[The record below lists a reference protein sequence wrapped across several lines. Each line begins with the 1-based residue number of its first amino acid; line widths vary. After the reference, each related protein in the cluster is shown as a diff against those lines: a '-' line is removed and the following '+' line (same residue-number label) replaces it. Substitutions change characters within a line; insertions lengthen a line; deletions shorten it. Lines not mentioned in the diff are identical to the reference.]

1 MADTEGKTELTL
13 SASAIAT
20 FLSCEQK
27 WAYRYKDRLELI
39 YRAPALARGTAV
51 HNALQLYWN
60 GGDMATAFREW
71 YNASKADMIPGEFD
85 QYTEDY
91 ARVVELLRRYRE
103 YYGDIASKVSVV
115 GTEVEINAK
124 LDKYTRMRGYVDLVV
139 IAPEGFFGEGTPEG
153 LYGIEFKTSSSLKK
167 RMAYLDYDMQPVVYD
182 WGLEAMGMPVEA
194 VVFDGL
200 NTYAYKDLDKAD
212 TSKLFKR
219 KLIRPNESQK
229 KEMVRNSL
237 AVADRIRE
245 AQSQDEFIRNLG
257 GGCQMC
263 DFKLI
268 CHADV
273 EGDEL
278 KRDAAERTRYQERQ
292 WRD

>member
-1 MADTEGKTELTL
+1 MPDDREELTL

-27 WAYRYKDRLELI
+27 WAYRYRDRLELV

-51 HNALQLYWN
+51 HEALQLWWN
-60 GGDMATAFREW
+60 GGEMSMAFREW
-71 YNASKADMIPGEFD
+71 YNASKQEMIPGEFEEW
-85 QYTEDY
+85 TNDY
-91 ARVVELLRRYRE
+91 AHVVELLRRYRE
-103 YYGDIASKVSVV
+103 HYEAVPPGVSIV

-124 LDKYTRMRGYVDLVV
+124 LDDKTRMRGYVDLVV
-139 IAPEGFFGEGTPEG
+139 TAPPGTFGENTPGG
-153 LYGIEFKTSSSLKK
+153 LYGIEFKTAANLKK
-167 RMAYLDYDMQPVVYD
+167 RMAYLDWDMQPVVYA
-182 WGLEAMGMPVEA
+182 WGLEAMGMPVEGII
-194 VVFDGL
+194 FDGL
-200 NTYAYKDLDKAD
+200 KTYRYKDLDKQEGG
-212 TSKLFKR
+212 KLFQR
-219 KLIRPNESQK
+219 KVIRPSDPQK

-237 AVADRIRE
+237 AVAERIRE
-245 AQSQDEFIRNLG
+245 AKDSDEFIRNLG
-257 GGCQMC
+257 GGCKMC

-278 KRDAAERTRYQERQ
+278 KRDAAKRTRYQERQ